1 MRGGPL
7 HSKRIGYRF
16 RKESARLISPALEVQ
31 RYHLG
36 DIRKA
41 NLRAGIAEAS
51 SVECPCGLNR
61 AHKTGSPGCELRSL
75 PR

>member
-16 RKESARLISPALEVQ
+16 RSVAVPLINVDERVKLFDRWE
-31 RYHLG
+31 
-36 DIRKA
+36 IRRE
-41 NLRAGIAEAS
+41 NLRAGIAAAAEL
-51 SVECPCGLNR
+51 ECTCGFER
-61 AHKTGSPGCELRSL
+61 THRTAAPGCRLRNL

>member
-16 RKESARLISPALEVQ
+16 RSFPARLVSPVRLLEFIDLESV
-31 RYHLG
+31 RE
-36 DIRKA
+36 D
-41 NLRAGIAEAS
+41 NLRAGIAEAAEL
-51 SVECPCGLNR
+51 ECTCGLER
-61 AHKTGSPGCELRSL
+61 AHRTAAPGCRLRNL